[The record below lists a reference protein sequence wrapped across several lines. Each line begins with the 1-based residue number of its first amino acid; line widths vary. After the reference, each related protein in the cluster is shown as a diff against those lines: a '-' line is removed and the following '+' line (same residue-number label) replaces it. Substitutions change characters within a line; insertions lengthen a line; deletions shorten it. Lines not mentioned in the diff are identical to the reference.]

1 MGGNGTIEQNW
12 SQLNKIYK
20 IMPNTV
26 ESMSHTE
33 KPDSPE
39 QSSPEARTGEKEM
52 SREQEIK
59 QEVKRRAL
67 KDSEDYFILQQQ
79 RLERLLND
87 EQFQMQMEGF
97 LQRMSAGEEVSDEEL
112 KTAFGEGADED
123 TAKIMRD
130 SLKQCIPVSK
140 LENPYQHLSKVLRE
154 GFSPVIRLM
163 NTERNFGTEKS
174 WYVNNPLGR
183 ETLAKINAQVESE
196 FAEKG
201 GN

>member
-1 MGGNGTIEQNW
+1 
-12 SQLNKIYK
+12 
-20 IMPNTV
+20 MPNTLEV
-26 ESMSHTE
+26 MPPKE
-33 KPDSPE
+33 KSASPE
-39 QSSPEARTGEKEM
+39 QPSFEAQSVKKEM

-59 QEVKRRAL
+59 QEVKRRAI
-67 KDSEDYFILQQQ
+67 KDSENYFILQRQ

-87 EQFQMQMEGF
+87 GQFQMQMEGF

-123 TAKIMRD
+123 TVKIMRH
-130 SLKQCIPVSK
+130 SLEQCVPVSK

-154 GFSPVIRLM
+154 SFSAVIRLM
-163 NTERNFGTEKS
+163 STERNFGTEES

-183 ETLAKINAQVESE
+183 ETLAKISAQVENE

>member
-1 MGGNGTIEQNW
+1 MGNTIEK
-12 SQLNKIYK
+12 L
-20 IMPNTV
+20 PDG
-26 ESMSHTE
+26 E
-33 KPDSPE
+33 KSGSTE
-39 QSSPEARTGEKEM
+39 QSPHEVRSVQKEM
-52 SREQEIK
+52 TKEQKIK
-59 QEVKRRAL
+59 QEVKRRAI

-87 EQFQMQMEGF
+87 GQFQMQMEGF
-97 LQRMSAGEEVSDEEL
+97 LQRMSAGGEISDEEL
-112 KTAFGEGADED
+112 KTVFGEGADND
-123 TAKIMRD
+123 TAKIMRH
-130 SLKQCIPVSK
+130 SLKQCVPVSK

-154 GFSPVIRLM
+154 GFSSVVRLM
-163 NTERNFGTEKS
+163 NTERNFGTEES